1 MPKLF
6 YASPRDLPLIEP
18 APGLKGRVVQADH
31 ATMVIYDLAPKS
43 IVETHKHEMEQF
55 GVVVKGSLAMIIAGE
70 QRILTPGDTYR
81 IPPGAEKYLPNGLYA
96 ELRKWYYDVAHATF
110 PWPMAAMPSVQLS
123 SLGKPSSGAA
133 VGPKFCCKNQTG
145 W

>member
-31 ATMVIYDLAPKS
+31 ATMVIYDLAPKT

-55 GVVVKGSLAMIIAGE
+55 GVVVKGSLAMIISGE

-81 IPPGAEKYLPNGLYA
+81 IPPGAAHGARVFEEPTQVIDVWAPQRTTCSNRR
-96 ELRKWYYDVAHATF
+96 LRRRRRPRLRRATGSAVVA
-110 PWPMAAMPSVQLS
+110 PRRR
-123 SLGKPSSGAA
+123 
-133 VGPKFCCKNQTG
+133 
-145 W
+145 